1 MEYFEVFLYS
11 DDALSGSGSP
21 SQCVF
26 NLGNVYDFAP
36 NAHLFQNA
44 NHCFVKVKY
53 FSIEQTASNFNTAS
67 IGTII
72 VEMDGALPNAVRS
85 KEISSANF
93 SNMVQSNIIGIVP
106 TSITKNTYSS
116 NTYDNDFVKANNI
129 FNGNITITLKDES
142 GALTG
147 GTIGASNK
155 WCMVLCVAFEKD
167 DNIKAIPHTASTNY
181 FSY

>member
-1 MEYFEVFLYS
+1 MEYFEVFLNS
-11 DDALSGSGSP
+11 VDSLAGSNRP
-21 SQCVF
+21 NQCIF

-53 FSIEQTASNFNTAS
+53 FSVEETESNLNTAS

-85 KEISSANF
+85 KGLSSANF
-93 SNMVQSNIIGIVP
+93 QNMVQSNIIGIVP

-129 FNGNITITLKDES
+129 FNGNITISIKDELGVDLNLS
-142 GALTG
+142 S
-147 GTIGASNK
+147 TID
-155 WCMVLCVAFEKD
+155 WVMVLCVAFEKD
-167 DNIKAIPHTASTNY
+167 DNIKAIPNTGSTNY